1 MSVEMSGNGLTHRV
15 ERFDLS
21 VEQPVLLDA
30 RVAVHGPHQ
39 AERVPTA
46 AAAAAAG
53 VRILVR
59 LGAEDGGR
67 RPPVD
72 LDVSPANE
80 QDEMQIVKLSQFSL
94 PRTNPGYRADPA
106 LI

>member
-1 MSVEMSGNGLTHRV
+1 MIPTNPDTTHRM
-15 ERFDLS
+15 EGLDLP

-39 AERVPTA
+39 AERVPPA
-46 AAAAAAG
+46 AATGAAAG
-53 VRILVR
+53 VRVLVR

-94 PRTNPGYRADPA
+94 PRTNWGYRAEPA

>member
-1 MSVEMSGNGLTHRV
+1 MEGL
-15 ERFDLS
+15 DLP

-30 RVAVHGPHQ
+30 GVAVHRPHQ
-39 AERVPTA
+39 PERVPPA
-46 AAAAAAG
+46 AAAV
-53 VRILVR
+53 VRVLVR

>member
-1 MSVEMSGNGLTHRV
+1 M
-15 ERFDLS
+15 ERFYLS

-39 AERVPTA
+39 AERVPP
-46 AAAAAAG
+46 AAAAAG
-53 VRILVR
+53 VRVLVR

-72 LDVSPANE
+72 LDVSPANKAKC
-80 QDEMQIVKLSQFSL
+80 QL
-94 PRTNPGYRADPA
+94 
-106 LI
+106 

>member
-1 MSVEMSGNGLTHRV
+1 MKRL
-15 ERFDLS
+15 DLP
-21 VEQPVLLDA
+21 VEQPILLDA

-39 AERVPTA
+39 AERVPP
-46 AAAAAAG
+46 AAAAG
-53 VRILVR
+53 VRVLVR

-94 PRTNPGYRADPA
+94 PRTNWGYRAGPA

>member
-1 MSVEMSGNGLTHRV
+1 MKRL
-15 ERFDLS
+15 DLP
-21 VEQPVLLDA
+21 VEQPILLDA
-30 RVAVHGPHQ
+30 RVAVHGPHK
-39 AERVPTA
+39 AERVPSA
-46 AAAAAAG
+46 ATAAAG
-53 VRILVR
+53 VRVLVR

-94 PRTNPGYRADPA
+94 PRTNWGYRAGPA